1 MDTRVLGGAIV
12 CEREVLVM
20 CLLCVVCVEPGATES
35 STIQACVFHV
45 SGFEISC
52 LERGSRSKPTSNI
65 LLSSPPLNLS
75 KCRALPVVE
84 KEDLNCKHT
93 MPRGQACIFLLSHAA
108 ESAGRWNTRNSS
120 IVTNERFCGK
130 SVPSLSERRGSENG
144 EAAAS

>member
-1 MDTRVLGGAIV
+1 
-12 CEREVLVM
+12 M

-45 SGFEISC
+45 SCFEISC

-84 KEDLNCKHT
+84 KENLNCKHT

-108 ESAGRWNTRNSS
+108 ESAGMWDARKSS

-130 SVPSLSERRGSENG
+130 CVDMGMVLVWEVAWACWQRLDRTKTQNKLGNSN
-144 EAAAS
+144 